1 MMGSGPYA
9 APTLRSLIASRHEV
23 AALVTQPL
31 RESTARRPLPLSPM
45 RMVAMEHGLP
55 ILDPENVNTPEA
67 CATLSQFG
75 AELLVVCDYG
85 QILKPE
91 TLAVARLGGINLHA
105 SLLPKYRGAAPI
117 NWAIYHGETVTGNT
131 VLHITP
137 SVDAGPCIAQQQVE
151 IGPDENAVELET
163 RLAALGAALV
173 LAAIDDLEAG
183 QAKPLPQDPALMSR
197 ARRLRKTDGAID
209 WTRTAEQIRNQIR
222 AFVPWPKTY
231 TDWLRPN
238 GEALRLILDAAHM
251 ESNEASRGRQP
262 TEESAATDTL
272 NPGAIAEATGSRLA
286 IATGNGLLVI
296 DRLQPSG
303 KRVLDAAEFLRGYP
317 VQQGDRLR

>member
-9 APTLRSLIASRHEV
+9 APTLRSLLVSRHEV
-23 AALVTQPL
+23 AALITQPL
-31 RESTARRPLPLSPM
+31 RESHARRPLPLSPM
-45 RMVAMEHGLP
+45 RIVALEHGLP

-67 CATLSQFG
+67 NAALSQFG
-75 AELLVVCDYG
+75 ADLLVVCDYG

-91 TLAVARLGGINLHA
+91 TLQIARLGGINLHA

-117 NWAIYHGETVTGNT
+117 NWAIYHGDKVTGNT

-137 SVDAGPCIAQQQVE
+137 SVDAGPCIAQQQIE

-163 RLAALGAALV
+163 RLASLGADLV

-183 QAKPLPQDPALMSR
+183 RARTLPQDPSLMTR

-209 WTRTAEQIRNQIR
+209 WTRTAVQIRNQVR
-222 AFVPWPKTY
+222 AFAAWPKTY
-231 TDWLRPN
+231 TNLLREGHEP
-238 GEALRLILDAAHM
+238 LRLIIDAAHIGM
-251 ESNEASRGRQP
+251 ALGVGAEDMKSV
-262 TEESAATDTL
+262 
-272 NPGAIAEATGSRLA
+272 PGDIEYGGSGKLIVNTGGGSLF
-286 IATGNGLLVI
+286 I

-303 KRVLDAAEFLRGYP
+303 KRVMDTAEFLRGYP
-317 VQQGDRLR
+317 IPPGDRFGQLTSE

>member
-9 APTLRSLIASRHEV
+9 APTLRRLLSSRHEV

-45 RMVAMEHGLP
+45 RVVAAEHGLP
-55 ILDPENVNTPEA
+55 ILDPENVNTPDA
-67 CATLSQFG
+67 QAALKQLG
-75 AELLVVCDYG
+75 ADLLVVCDYG

-91 TLAVARLGGINLHA
+91 TLQVARLGGINLHA

-117 NWAIYHGETVTGNT
+117 NWALYHGDTVTGNT

-151 IGPDENAVELET
+151 IGPDENAVELEA
-163 RLAALGAALV
+163 RLAALGADLV
-173 LAAIDDLEAG
+173 LTAIDDLEAG
-183 QAKPLPQDPALMSR
+183 RAKPIPQDPALASR

-231 TDWLRPN
+231 TDWHRPN
-238 GEALRLILDAAHM
+238 GEPLRLILDAAHV
-251 ESNEASRGRQP
+251 EPGGGTP
-262 TEESAATDTL
+262 GTVVESAD
-272 NPGAIAEATGSRLA
+272 NRLA
-286 IATGNGLLVI
+286 IATGSGLLVI
-296 DRLQPSG
+296 DRLQPAG
-303 KRVLDAAEFLRGYP
+303 KRVLDSAEFLRGYP
-317 VQQGDRLR
+317 VQAGVAFGY